1 VDKEN
6 VIGRQMGP
14 YNTHTHTHT
23 HTHTC
28 THTHTHTQAH
38 MHVHAYTRILLNHK
52 KNEILPFS
60 TTQIDSDSIVCVFAQ
75 SLSCV

>member
-1 VDKEN
+1 MDKEN

-23 HTHTC
+23 QAHTH
-28 THTHTHTQAH
+28 
-38 MHVHAYTRILLNHK
+38 MHAHAYTRILLNHK
-52 KNEILPFS
+52 KNEILPIS
-60 TTQIDSDSIVCVFAQ
+60 TTQIDSDSTVCVFAQ